1 MSYSSNVKQEITK
14 KNPVTNLECLAELSA
29 IFEIKSFYLKD
40 KIDIKMENSI
50 LAKRV
55 YYLLKKVV
63 DLKFGIKY
71 SVSKRFS
78 EHTIYTI
85 SLYFQKGLKEFLES
99 LKFSFLDII
108 QNEEIF
114 KGYIRGFFLSCGYI
128 KDPKKEYSFDFF
140 LDNEESADKLYELL
154 FSKNKKVFK
163 TTKKSKILVYLR
175 NSEDI
180 MDILV
185 LIDAIQHF
193 FEYEETT
200 IIKNLKN
207 KTIREMNWEV
217 ANETKT
223 LNTGNHQI
231 KMINFIDD
239 RVGLNSLS
247 SALEEAA
254 RLRLNNP
261 ENSLQELAD
270 IINISKSGIRNRF
283 RRIEEIYNSL
293 LSEEN
298 NTII

>member
-1 MSYSSNVKQEITK
+1 
-14 KNPVTNLECLAELSA
+14 
-29 IFEIKSFYLKD
+29 
-40 KIDIKMENSI
+40 
-50 LAKRV
+50 
-55 YYLLKKVV
+55 
-63 DLKFGIKY
+63 
-71 SVSKRFS
+71 
-78 EHTIYTI
+78 
-85 SLYFQKGLKEFLES
+85 
-99 LKFSFLDII
+99 
-108 QNEEIF
+108 
-114 KGYIRGFFLSCGYI
+114 
-128 KDPKKEYSFDFF
+128 
-140 LDNEESADKLYELL
+140 
-154 FSKNKKVFK
+154 
-163 TTKKSKILVYLR
+163 
-175 NSEDI
+175 

-239 RVGLNSLS
+239 RVGLNNLS
-247 SALEEAA
+247 SALEEAS